1 MRATPNRQLG
11 AAWVDIDAS
20 DPTEKDNEKT

>member
-20 DPTEKDNEKT
+20 DPTEKGNEKT